1 MTKKIFVGL
10 FCATMLGF
18 TSCSN
23 DSQDTVSNDAKIEN
37 VEFNNLC
44 SSLDQLGSKYK
55 SPVTRAVNWNKWG
68 GRLFSATVDGITACI
83 SGPAGWAV
91 GPLCSWAFDEHWTR
105 CTRQMSRASAIQD
118 PTLPLKENTPTYV
131 FNDDQMTKD
140 DSIGYYHNLVLDD
153 LANSGKKY
161 VTSSDEIDYPSILR
175 DCVAAAKK
183 YGVNLNIS
191 LADQQKYVAFSKDV
205 VSSFADCGA
214 EKITINQAFSD
225 INTSFESKFDTKLNL
240 DKVEM
245 VQNEIV
251 DVLNSIDDEKS
262 VREYADKVNTILKTA
277 NLNPELKND
286 LRTVTSVTV
295 NSKLYWTS
303 SEKELAK

>member
-1 MTKKIFVGL
+1 
-10 FCATMLGF
+10 
-18 TSCSN
+18 
-23 DSQDTVSNDAKIEN
+23 
-37 VEFNNLC
+37 
-44 SSLDQLGSKYK
+44 
-55 SPVTRAVNWNKWG
+55 
-68 GRLFSATVDGITACI
+68 
-83 SGPAGWAV
+83 
-91 GPLCSWAFDEHWTR
+91 
-105 CTRQMSRASAIQD
+105 
-118 PTLPLKENTPTYV
+118 
-131 FNDDQMTKD
+131 MTKD

-161 VTSSDEIDYPSILR
+161 VTSSDEIDYPSIVR

-251 DVLNSIDDEKS
+251 DVLNSIY
-262 VREYADKVNTILKTA
+262 YADKVNTILKTA